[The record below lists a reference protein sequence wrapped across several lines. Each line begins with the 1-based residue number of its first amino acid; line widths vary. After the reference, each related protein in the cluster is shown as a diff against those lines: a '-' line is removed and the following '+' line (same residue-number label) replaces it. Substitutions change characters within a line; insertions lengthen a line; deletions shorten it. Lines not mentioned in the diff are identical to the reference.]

1 MAKQRKTPPNNGEDG
16 RKIRFVPGTYDPQ
29 EMAGYMQEIPEV
41 TVSRQGAPWVKY
53 MREYERKT
61 PMDQFVNQKKRAYLR
76 LHPGLNKSAGITMEN
91 FPTDVLQNFID
102 EYEYNKNSYVT
113 KKYGKE
119 AGFNPTRRGEW
130 VDEISPTFKD
140 RFVANSK
147 YESKLKPSLYSRGL
161 AGAQEMANFLIKQL
175 PGEQGDVLQYQTPGL
190 TRKEQKEIGDSG
202 YGALEMF
209 APIDAPGAAMAN
221 YLKNVGLSTGSDYR
235 QRPGVLSG
243 EMMANVTDLDA
254 AALNPINWT
263 APGDIA
269 GLASLAPKA
278 ATLVKNIPGALDRTV
293 GSGLGKIN
301 EALSA
306 RAGSRYDMGPVTQLP
321 VEATDARL
329 DFLANIED
337 AERTLAFATNA
348 SDERKQAALLN
359 LAKRSKLK
367 DDVFKKIT
375 GYSKDQLLGIQPR
388 TSPSA
393 NFHDPLPEGMTVD
406 DMVRAREE
414 ASAARDAELRAQGVN
429 PEKANPPG
437 YTRFGDQGQG
447 SFIPEPTRRT
457 VEPDVTQQ
465 AGDFDIDN
473 QLAPPPA
480 EITIENSGIDLRRP
494 PSHSDQAIDMMN
506 TQQGST
512 RGFDLT
518 RPSLEER
525 IAQIRAAAGQG
536 PDNSAGYVRR
546 DLTQD
551 PDFALDPTDVDP
563 EYIPSFEPDPEDY
576 ITYADDIY
584 DDYDLIEPYTS
595 LTDYGRDQNYIN
607 DQGLFDF
614 NAQGYKEVV
623 PESRSVLQR
632 FTDRMKVKV
641 HDLPLRLK
649 ERFEDSETGWQLSQL
664 PDLYRG
670 MYQQPVSRNYPKQAT
685 PSLYASN
692 YSSARQMYQALT
704 NKIDR
709 AFSDAKK
716 GDLITGSTNTSYN
729 SYLPQIAYLFENA
742 GKEGLSKPIFIGYKP
757 MNESG
762 FLSNVYGVD
771 ITTEDILAHLN
782 KQLNTLQKKL
792 GKNLNFKNKPVY
804 MDENGNIMLP
814 QYGLEKLKEG
824 PIKIKK
830 RRYGGNL
837 DKLNKFTK

>member
-29 EMAGYMQEIPEV
+29 EMAGYMKETPEV
-41 TVSRQGAPWVKY
+41 TVSKQGAPWVKY

-76 LHPGLNKSAGITMEN
+76 LHPGLNKSAGVTMEN

-119 AGFNPTRRGEW
+119 TGFNPNRRGEW

-161 AGAQEMANFLIKQL
+161 AGGQEMANFLIKQL

-190 TRKEQKEIGDSG
+190 TRREQKEIGDSG

-209 APIDAPGAAMAN
+209 APLDAPGAAMAN

-235 QRPGVLSG
+235 ERPGVLSG
-243 EMMANVTDLDA
+243 QMMSNVTDLDA

-269 GLASLAPKA
+269 ALVSLAPKA

-293 GSGLGKIN
+293 ASGLGKIN
-301 EALSA
+301 EGLSA

-321 VEATDARL
+321 VEAEDARL
-329 DFLANIED
+329 KFLTELED
-337 AERTLAFATNA
+337 AKRTITFANNTSRERQ
-348 SDERKQAALLN
+348 EAALLN
-359 LAKRSKLK
+359 LAKRSSLP
-367 DDVFKKIT
+367 DNVFEQVTGRSKKA
-375 GYSKDQLLGIQPR
+375 LLGEEPPI
-388 TSPSA
+388 SPTA
-393 NFHDPLPEGMTVD
+393 HYHDPLPEGMTVD

-429 PEKANPPG
+429 PEKEPPPG
-437 YTRFGDQGQG
+437 YTRFGDRGQGQ
-447 SFIPEPTRRT
+447 SSWIPEPTQRR

-465 AGDFDIDN
+465 AGDLDIDN
-473 QLAPPPA
+473 QLPPPPD
-480 EITIENSGIDLRRP
+480 EVDINV
-494 PSHSDQAIDMMN
+494 Q
-506 TQQGST
+506 T

-518 RPSLEER
+518 RPPRQRDQIIDMMNADAQRVRDINAARTSLEQR
-525 IAQIRAAAGQG
+525 IAEINARLGPG
-536 PDNSAGYVRR
+536 PDNPAGYVRR
-546 DLTQD
+546 DLTAD
-551 PDFALDPTDVDP
+551 PDFALDPTDLDP

-576 ITYADDIY
+576 ITYADETY

-595 LTDYGRDQNYIN
+595 LTDYGRDQNYLN
-607 DQGLFDF
+607 EQGLFDF
-614 NAQGYKEVV
+614 NPQGYTEVV
-623 PESRSVLQR
+623 PEPPSMLQR
-632 FTDRMKVKV
+632 FTESIQGV
-641 HDLPLRLK
+641 PSRLK
-649 ERFEDSETGWQLSQL
+649 ELFEDSETGSELNKLSK
-664 PDLYRG
+664 LYKG
-670 MYQQPVSRNYPKQAT
+670 MYEMPTARYADEYAAPTLYARNY
-685 PSLYASN
+685 ASP
-692 YSSARQMYQALT
+692 REMYTGLT
-704 NKIDR
+704 NRIDT

-716 GDLITGSTNTSYN
+716 GDIITGSTNTSYN
-729 SYLPQIAYLFENA
+729 SYVPQMSYLFENA
-742 GKEGLSKPIFIGYKP
+742 GKEGLSQPIFLGYEP
-757 MNESG
+757 MNSSG
-762 FLSNVYGVD
+762 FLENIYGIDVSRA
-771 ITTEDILAHLN
+771 DILAHLN
-782 KQLNTLQKKL
+782 KQLNTIQKKL

-804 MDENGNIMLP
+804 IDENDNIMLP
-814 QYGLEKLKEG
+814 QYGLKKLKDG
-824 PIKIKK
+824 PIKLKK

>member
-29 EMAGYMQEIPEV
+29 EMAGYMLEQPEV
-41 TVSRQGAPWVKY
+41 KVSVKGAPWVKY

-61 PMDQFVNQKKRAYLR
+61 PMDQFVNQKKKAYLR

-161 AGAQEMANFLIKQL
+161 AGGQEMANFLIKQL
-175 PGEQGDVLQYQTPGL
+175 PGKQGDVLQYQTPGL
-190 TRKEQKEIGDSG
+190 TRREQKEIGDSS

-235 QRPGVLSG
+235 ERPGVLSG
-243 EMMANVTDLDA
+243 QMMSNVTDLDA

-269 GLASLAPKA
+269 ALVSLAPKA

-293 GSGLGKIN
+293 ASGLGKIN
-301 EALSA
+301 EGLLA

-321 VEATDARL
+321 VEATGARL
-329 DFLANIED
+329 KLLAELED
-337 AERTLAFATNA
+337 AKRTITFANNT
-348 SDERKQAALLN
+348 SDERRQAALLN
-359 LAKRSKLK
+359 LAKRSSLS
-367 DDVFKKIT
+367 DNMFEQVT
-375 GYSKDQLLGIQPR
+375 GYSKDELLGIQ
-388 TSPSA
+388 S
-393 NFHDPLPEGMTVD
+393 
-406 DMVRAREE
+406 
-414 ASAARDAELRAQGVN
+414 VN
-429 PEKANPPG
+429 PKNTNPPG

-447 SFIPEPTRRT
+447 SFIPEPTQRT

-465 AGDFDIDN
+465 AADLDIDN
-473 QLAPPPA
+473 QLAPPPD
-480 EITIENSGIDLRRP
+480 EITIPDTDYRNIDISNLRNNLDAYYDNAR
-494 PSHSDQAIDMMN
+494 SSSDAAINMMN
-506 TQQGST
+506 AERDLE

-518 RPSLEER
+518 RPSLGER

-536 PDNSAGYVRR
+536 PDNPAGYVRR
-546 DLTQD
+546 DLTAD
-551 PDFALDPTDVDP
+551 PDFAIDPTDVDP
-563 EYIPSFEPDPEDY
+563 EYISSFEPDPEDY
-576 ITYADDIY
+576 ITYADETY

-595 LTDYGRDQNYIN
+595 LTDYGRDQNYLN
-607 DQGLFDF
+607 EQGLFDF
-614 NAQGYKEVV
+614 NPQGYTEVV
-623 PESRSVLQR
+623 PEPPSMLQR
-632 FTDRMKVKV
+632 FTESIQGI
-641 HDLPLRLK
+641 PSRLK
-649 ERFEDSETGWQLSQL
+649 ERFEDSETGSELNKLSK
-664 PDLYRG
+664 LYKG
-670 MYQQPVSRNYPKQAT
+670 MYEMPTARYADEVTPLLYARNYASPREM
-685 PSLYASN
+685 YAG
-692 YSSARQMYQALT
+692 LT
-704 NKIDR
+704 KKIDQG
-709 AFSDAKK
+709 FSDAKK
-716 GDLITGSTNTSYN
+716 GDIITGSTNTSYN
-729 SYLPQIAYLFENA
+729 SYIPQMSYLFENA
-742 GKEGLSKPIFIGYKP
+742 GKEGLSQPIFLGYEP
-757 MNESG
+757 MNSSG
-762 FLSNVYGVD
+762 FLQNIPGIAVSKA
-771 ITTEDILAHLN
+771 DILAHLN
-782 KQLNTLQKKL
+782 KQLNTIQKKL

-804 MDENGNIMLP
+804 IDENSNNIMLP
-814 QYGLEKLKEG
+814 QYGLKKLKDG
-824 PIKIKK
+824 SIKIKK